1 MDVLEDLKKSLLNIT
16 LVMTYMIYKILVML
30 KITQIT
36 LKIVSLNAL
45 LRSAI
50 DFYFFLK
57 K

>member
-30 KITQIT
+30 KVTQIT